1 MKQLTGLEGFD
12 WDKANL
18 AKNWEKHQVTPWEC
32 EQVFFNM
39 PLIVADDPAHSTVES
54 RYYVLGQTDAER
66 RLFIVFTVRKRRIRV
81 ISARDMSPKER
92 SAYHEETQK
101 KTDVQE

>member
-1 MKQLTGLEGFD
+1 METLSGLEGFD
-12 WDKANL
+12 WDESNL

-32 EQVFFNM
+32 EQAFFNV
-39 PLIVADDPAHSTVES
+39 PLVVADDLAHSAKES
-54 RYYVLGQTDAER
+54 RYYVLGQTDAGR
-66 RLFIVFTVRKRRIRV
+66 RLFVVFTIRKRQVRV

-92 SAYHEETQK
+92 RTYREQTQK